1 MASARNVG
9 AGDSDSGPD
18 LMSISNAIVDWM
30 DSACRP
36 VQVFFRVPFRMRFA
50 SDLRAPAKQVWQ
62 HATSVQGINQEL
74 APWVRMSFPTRVR
87 LPAEL
92 SSHSKGSGDADA
104 DAESEPESFDIDEPG
119 ALDALLDRCGEE
131 EVEGLLS
138 VGPIKHLCTATL
150 LAFGVLPFDRHALGL
165 ESLWR
170 ERFNNNGSNNS
181 DDAAD
186 KQEED
191 GGTDAAD
198 DFEEQAVVAG
208 FDEVSSSL
216 LQSAWT
222 HSRTVTHVPATAVA
236 GSSSSSFS
244 SASAALPASVKA
256 YTRVTDEVSVSPRSF
271 LFLLFPLIFLLVW
284 LTFKWR
290 HFRLRHKFG
299 VHAGP
304 AAEVA
309 LAEARTGLKTKSFGA
324 SGFAALERRAEDED
338 EEEKEKVN
346 FVPPAQQNA
355 AATSGAVDDN
365 TDSPDFELIDRPP
378 STAAAAGGA
387 SNSRKKK

>member
-18 LMSISNAIVDWM
+18 LISISNAIVDWM

-62 HATSVQGINQEL
+62 HATSVRGINQEL
-74 APWVRMSFPTRVR
+74 APWVRMSFPARVR

-92 SSHSKGSGDADA
+92 SSSRSKGGDAA
-104 DAESEPESFDIDEPG
+104 PEPESFDIDEPG

-150 LAFGVLPFDRHALGL
+150 LAFGMLPFDRHALGL

-170 ERFNNNGSNNS
+170 ERHNTGSNSS
-181 DDAAD
+181 DEAASEKESGD
-186 KQEED
+186 NAAT
-191 GGTDAAD
+191 TD
-198 DFEEQAVVAG
+198 EGEQAVVAG

-236 GSSSSSFS
+236 GSSDSSSSSS
-244 SASAALPASVKA
+244 SASAASPASAKA

-284 LTFKWR
+284 LTFRWR
-290 HFRLRHKFG
+290 HFRLRCKFG

-304 AAEVA
+304 ASETA
-309 LAEARTGLKTKSFGA
+309 LAEARAGLKTKSFGA
-324 SGFAALERRAEDED
+324 GGFAALARRTTD
-338 EEEKEKVN
+338 EEEQENKEKVN
-346 FVPPAQQNA
+346 FVPPVKPDV
-355 AATSGAVDDN
+355 ATTTGSVDDDA
-365 TDSPDFELIDRPP
+365 DSPDFELIDRPP
-378 STAAAAGGA
+378 STAAAAGAA
-387 SNSRKKK
+387 SDSRKKK